1 MNTKF
6 TFRFMKKV
14 VKIEIKLDVSKI
26 LNTLLLIV
34 EILSDNT

>member
-14 VKIEIKLDVSKI
+14 VKIEIKLDVSKV

-34 EILSDNT
+34 EILSDNI